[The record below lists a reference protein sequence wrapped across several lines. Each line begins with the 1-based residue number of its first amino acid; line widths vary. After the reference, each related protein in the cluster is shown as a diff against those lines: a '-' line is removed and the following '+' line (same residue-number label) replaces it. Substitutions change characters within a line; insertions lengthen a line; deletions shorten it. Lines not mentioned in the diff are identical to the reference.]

1 MIVGLGLDLIETE
14 RIREIHARHP
24 ERFVQR
30 ILTEAE
36 QQYVLRHRD
45 PTERLAGRW
54 AAKEAAMK
62 ALGTGLSQ
70 GIRWRDIEVLPD
82 ELGKPILHLHGQARE
97 RAEALGANNI
107 HVTITHSSTLAVAQ
121 VILEKVV
128 AHDA

>member
-1 MIVGLGLDLIETE
+1 MIVGLGLDVIEVE

-24 ERFVQR
+24 RRFVQR

-36 QQYVLRHRD
+36 QRYVLRHRD

-70 GIRWRDIEVLPD
+70 GLRWRDVEILPD
-82 ELGKPILHLHGQARE
+82 ELGKPILHLHGKARE
-97 RAEALGANNI
+97 RAAALGATVS
-107 HVTITHSSTLAVAQ
+107 HVTITHSHSVAVAQ
-121 VILEKVV
+121 VILEK
-128 AHDA
+128 A